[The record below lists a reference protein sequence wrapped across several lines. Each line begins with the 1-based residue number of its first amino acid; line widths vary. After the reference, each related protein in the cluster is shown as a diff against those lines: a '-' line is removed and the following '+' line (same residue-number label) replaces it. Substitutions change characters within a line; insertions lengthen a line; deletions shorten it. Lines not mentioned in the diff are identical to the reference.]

1 MQDIVKLSVLFDY
14 YGEILTE
21 KQADICDMYFNQNL
35 SLAEI
40 SEIEGITRQGVR
52 DSLKKS
58 EKILLEHEEKL
69 GIYEKDLK
77 VADLIGKIDCLLDGA
92 DVDSELK
99 SGIKTITEQI
109 KNLI

>member
-14 YGEILTE
+14 YHPILTE
-21 KQADICDMYFNQNL
+21 KQADVCDMYFNQNL
-35 SLAEI
+35 SLSEI
-40 SEIEGITRQGVR
+40 SEIAGITRQGVR

-77 VADLIGKIDCLLDGA
+77 VADLIEKIDCLLDKA
-92 DVDSELK
+92 AMETELK
-99 SGIKTITEQI
+99 SGIKKITEQI

>member
-14 YGEILTE
+14 YGVILTE

-35 SLAEI
+35 SLSEI
-40 SEIEGITRQGVR
+40 SEIAGITRQGVR

-58 EKILLEHEEKL
+58 EKILLSHEEKL

-77 VADLIGKIDCLLDGA
+77 VSDLIRKIDCLLDGA
-92 DVDSELK
+92 DVENGLK
-99 SGIKTITEQI
+99 SEIKTITEQI